1 MILGGPSLYLIG
13 ESLFRWRMTGAT
25 KAPRLAVAA
34 LLILLAPL
42 GGHVE
47 VLPLSIVVTAL
58 LTVLAVWELRSA
70 DVVGTSARPRWR
82 SLAPERS

>member
-1 MILGGPSLYLIG
+1 MTD
-13 ESLFRWRMTGAT
+13 ES

-58 LTVLAVWELRSA
+58 LTVLGVWELRSA
-70 DVVGTSARPRWR
+70 LLMETSARPRTR
-82 SLAPERS
+82 SLAPQGP